1 MYNYY
6 STYGFDRN
14 TQTTWQDGNNIYYE
28 NGQSI
33 YPITQDDRF
42 FGPFFAPF
50 IVGGLAGTALG
61 YGIANNNQIN
71 RPQCCPGPMMYPYP
85 MYNQQYPNNTF
96 TNSNNF
102 YY

>member
-6 STYGFDRN
+6 PTYGIDRN
-14 TQTTWQDGNNIYYE
+14 VQTTWQGNNIYYE
-28 NGQSI
+28 NGQNM
-33 YPITQDDRF
+33 YPTTQDERF

-50 IVGGLAGTALG
+50 IVGGLAGTPLG

-71 RPQCCPGPMMYPYP
+71 RPPCCPGPMMYQYQ
-85 MYNQQYPNNTF
+85 MYNQQYPNTTF